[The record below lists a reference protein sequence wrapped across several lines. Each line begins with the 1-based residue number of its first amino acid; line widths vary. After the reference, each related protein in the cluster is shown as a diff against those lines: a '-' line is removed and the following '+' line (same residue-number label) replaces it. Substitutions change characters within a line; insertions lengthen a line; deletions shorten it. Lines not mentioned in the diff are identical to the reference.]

1 METWKYIITRNFI
14 ILCLYPFSKISDL
27 PPWLRARY
35 STEDITFWKP
45 PVEFFDLSLY
55 SKKVQRKQAFT
66 PGNSAKLC
74 DTPWKFQGPKPGPGH
89 GNHTIFSCTPLEIL
103 LFFNWPLEFPNVL
116 SSIPMSSTP
125 VPVWFFG
132 EFRPKTYSFTENCE
146 CQLKSGRGLIQKTTE
161 KNAKKLS
168 KSWHFSHL
176 KTVYKILRLGDFP
189 GFNNTFTA
197 NISRIWEK
205 RGGSSLVREPVSQ
218 YDCSVR
224 TFLKLMIKIEHTK
237 LILIPCLDIWSML
250 LSGQV
255 PRRTNSD
262 HLFWNLKYLV
272 LVQVLF

>member
-14 ILCLYPFSKISDL
+14 ILCLYPFSKISHV

-125 VPVWFFG
+125 VPVWIFG

-146 CQLKSGRGLIQKTTE
+146 CQLKSGKGLIQKTTE
-161 KNAKKLS
+161 KTMPKNYQNLDILVTWKQFIK
-168 KSWHFSHL
+168 FSGWGFSLALIIHL
-176 KTVYKILRLGDFP
+176 QQICWDGGR
-189 GFNNTFTA
+189 
-197 NISRIWEK
+197 
-205 RGGSSLVREPVSQ
+205 RGGAP
-218 YDCSVR
+218 
-224 TFLKLMIKIEHTK
+224 
-237 LILIPCLDIWSML
+237 P
-250 LSGQV
+250 
-255 PRRTNSD
+255 
-262 HLFWNLKYLV
+262 
-272 LVQVLF
+272 

>member
-103 LFFNWPLEFPNVL
+103 LFLTDPWNFQMFFLQYPCLQPPSLFGFSGSLGQKPIHLLKIVSVNWRAAKGL
-116 SSIPMSSTP
+116 S
-125 VPVWFFG
+125 
-132 EFRPKTYSFTENCE
+132 
-146 CQLKSGRGLIQKTTE
+146 
-161 KNAKKLS
+161 KKLP
-168 KSWHFSHL
+168 KKL
-176 KTVYKILRLGDFP
+176 CQKIIKIL
-189 GFNNTFTA
+189 TF
-197 NISRIWEK
+197 
-205 RGGSSLVREPVSQ
+205 
-218 YDCSVR
+218 
-224 TFLKLMIKIEHTK
+224 
-237 LILIPCLDIWSML
+237 
-250 LSGQV
+250 
-255 PRRTNSD
+255 
-262 HLFWNLKYLV
+262 
-272 LVQVLF
+272 